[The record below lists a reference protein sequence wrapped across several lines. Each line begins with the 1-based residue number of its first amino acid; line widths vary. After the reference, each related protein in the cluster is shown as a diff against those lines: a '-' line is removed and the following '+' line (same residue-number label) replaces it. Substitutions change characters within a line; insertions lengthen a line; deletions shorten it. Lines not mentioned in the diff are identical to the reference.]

1 MKNRHQINKCRKQS
15 LLKKITHRIMLLTI
29 ICLLGVISSIV
40 ISSLLIVKRIDWT
53 LEQISEEKIGTFQVF
68 FQTLITSVLRNRILA
83 RDATTSQKEQLLR
96 QIRWRNPAIL
106 DILLVQ
112 NDGKVIA
119 QSSRSLRP
127 KLNKIQEQPWLHNLQ
142 DVTQVWFGLVTY
154 ELNNYSVTM
163 VVKLTDELGLPYDN
177 VNLVTRIDL
186 NELLRQLTNTQGKEN
201 NIYIIDQINNVNRI
215 ILHRD
220 IRLLQSHINSYQ
232 IDFNNL
238 ERLTI
243 EQSPSQELVFAYH
256 KRFDIF
262 LGEKWLDYLD
272 NLVWVVTIEQ
282 PFLDTIYPFIP
293 IVIVLI
299 LVLIIIIIIIVYIF
313 VFIKK
318 RVIEPI
324 KNLQLA
330 IKQINN
336 NQFDLELTIENNDEL
351 GELYNGFNKM
361 TKQLKES
368 FETLETRV
376 QERTIQLE
384 KANQVKREFIGN
396 INHELRTPLN
406 HIIGYSERLYQ
417 DNFLNS
423 EQKKQLEIINNSSQH
438 LLSLINQIL
447 DISKIEAGQMRQE
460 KNSFNLSQLLTN
472 VQEMFALNCRLK
484 GLEFAVENNLEEKLN
499 YIYADQKKLKQILIN
514 LLNNAIKFT
523 EKGSVRIVVYQED
536 GGYFNSSNN
545 ENYYDLILQIKDTGK
560 GISPQEIS
568 KLFKPFEQ
576 TETGRNIAQGSGLGL
591 YITHQFIEVMEGKI
605 TVDSLPDIGTTFTIK
620 IPVELVKKETILS
633 QTIPQKVIGLAPNQ
647 PHYRILVV
655 DDDLPSGN
663 LLVNLLSSI
672 GLSVQVA
679 YNGQQAI
686 SLWEEWQPH
695 LIWMELELP
704 IMDGFK
710 AIESIKNTTTELF
723 PYIIVLTADASEN
736 VRQKA
741 LSSGCD
747 DFVAKPFQRAVIWE
761 KMRQYLGLQYVYKSD
776 TKQTQLTS
784 HTEVNPTVLE
794 QMPQDWLNDL
804 YEASLY
810 LQGKKVLVLIKK
822 IEDSHPSL
830 AQFLQPLAE
839 NYRFDKIT
847 ALIDH
852 YYSTHT

>member
-1 MKNRHQINKCRKQS
+1 MKNRHQINKCRQQS

-83 RDATTSQKEQLLR
+83 RDATTSQEEQLLR

-499 YIYADQKKLKQILIN
+499 YIYADKKKLKQILIN